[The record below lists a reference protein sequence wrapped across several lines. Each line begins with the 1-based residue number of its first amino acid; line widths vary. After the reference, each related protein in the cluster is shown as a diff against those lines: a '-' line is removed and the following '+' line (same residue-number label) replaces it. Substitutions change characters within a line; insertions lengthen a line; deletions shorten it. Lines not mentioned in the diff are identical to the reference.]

1 MNSGA
6 ARRVL
11 VIGLDCA
18 APELVFDRWAPLLP
32 NIRRLMSMGYYGE
45 LESTTPPI
53 TVPAWMSMMTS
64 KDPGQLGLYGFRNR
78 KDYSYDGMT
87 IATSQAVKED
97 AVWDIL
103 ARGGKQVILIGVP
116 PSYPP
121 KRVNGHLISCFMT
134 PDARS
139 PYTYPPSLKAEVE
152 KLVGE
157 YLFDVEGFRS
167 DDKRRILD
175 QIYLMTEKRFT
186 VARHLMQQKPWD
198 FFMLVEIGVDRI
210 HHGFW
215 KYFDEQHRKHQPGSP
230 FEHAIRDYYIYLD
243 GLIGD
248 LLALTGDQTAVLIV
262 SDHGAQRLEGGI
274 CINEWLMQEG
284 YLTLKEELGGITP
297 FAKVAPVWER
307 TRAWGE
313 GGYYGRLFLNVKG
326 REPFGTIDPSQY
338 DATRDELI
346 DRLQKITDEKGQP
359 LEVKAFKPEQ
369 IYSTCRGIPPDL
381 IVYFGGLSWRSVGSV
396 GYHSLWTFEN
406 DTGPD
411 DANHA
416 QHGIFILH
424 DPKATPGREVKRARI
439 MDIAPTILNLYGLP
453 IPPDMQGS
461 SILS

>member
-1 MNSGA
+1 MGSA
-6 ARRVL
+6 EVKKVL

-32 NIRRLMSMGYYGE
+32 NIRRLMGAGLYGE
-45 LESTTPPI
+45 LESTIPPI
-53 TVPAWMSMMTS
+53 TIPAWMSMMTS

-87 IATSQAVKED
+87 LATSLAVKEET
-97 AVWDIL
+97 VWDIL
-103 ARGGKQVILIGVP
+103 SRAGKTVTLIGVP

-139 PYTYPPSLKAEVE
+139 EYTYPASLKTEVE
-152 KLVGE
+152 GLVGE

-167 DDKRRILD
+167 DDKERILS
-175 QIYLMTEKRFT
+175 QIYLMTEKRFK
-186 VARHLMQQKPWD
+186 VARHLMQHKSWD

-215 KYFDEQHRKHQPGSP
+215 KDFDERHRKHQPGSK
-230 FEHAIRDYYIYLD
+230 FAHAIRDYYVYLD

-248 LLALTGDQTAVLIV
+248 LLALTDDQTAVLIV
-262 SDHGAQRLEGGI
+262 SDHGAKRLEGGI
-274 CINEWLMQEG
+274 CINEWLMAEG
-284 YLTLKEELGGITP
+284 YLTLKEKPAAITP
-297 FAKVAPVWER
+297 FGKAAVEWGQ

-326 REPFGTIDPSQY
+326 REPNGTVDPSQVE
-338 DATRDELI
+338 TVRDELI
-346 DRLQKITDEKGQP
+346 DRLQRITDENGRP
-359 LEVKAFKPEQ
+359 LGVKVFKPEQ
-369 IYSTCRGIPPDL
+369 IYAECRGIPPDL
-381 IVYFGGLSWRSVGSV
+381 IVYFGNLLWRSVGSV
-396 GYHSLWTFEN
+396 GYPSMWTFEN

-416 QHGIFILH
+416 QHGIVIVH
-424 DPKATPGREVKRARI
+424 HPQATRGKRVEGVRI
-439 MDIAPTILNLYGLP
+439 MDIAPTILTLFGLP
-453 IPPDMQGS
+453 IAPDMQGS
-461 SILS
+461 SIV